1 MSLSEEEKIY
11 KKIAPTR
18 DTHANWEFNNPV
30 LPDGVMGI
38 VKDRLFAGSLE
49 IVIGDGENA
58 YTNLPKS
65 GLKVYTSTPQKA
77 TAAGSA
83 GDSRDYAAGNHA
95 HPRGPEVSAA
105 DDEDENAD
113 ILAATIPGDIIL
125 KRTEG
130 SQYTEILEILRHTA
144 ENTLETLYRVPTASA
159 ESTDGTPDKPSI
171 VSVGQ
176 SADGTAV
183 TINEPEIIVSG
194 YRNALGVPC
203 GGVQVVVTLA
213 DGETTVYDSGWIGAG
228 RYKVPGRLTGSTGYK
243 VKARYKT
250 VNGDISAYSDAY
262 SFTTETVI
270 FGRAQESTDSYLW
283 RLIDKDGNYLDESV
297 YTREWLMNNFPPLS
311 GIHDIEVDGQDM
323 VEFPVYWAKAAVA
336 TSGDANGKFC
346 YWISEAPTAGF
357 VRQYGFYDPA
367 TGDELD
373 AIQVGAYEASTDA
386 SASSKAASVAGKSPR
401 ANITVS
407 NAKTMCTAR
416 NTGGVTGFT
425 QTWGHLCTAVN
436 ALILLA
442 YGSTDIQTTI
452 GAGNTSSSAAQA
464 TGATNAEVFGL
475 HEWWG
480 NVWEMMDITYDTTTA
495 GGVVQIVK
503 PGTAG
508 LLLSLGTTYVK
519 TLSTGEYITEL
530 DDEATDDIDKAL
542 MFMPVTSANTA
553 THASSCIRDHVANYG
568 GSEQLNYR
576 GGYWDDA
583 AAAGPWRRHWN
594 VSASTSDPTLGFRLA
609 RVVPAET
616 ETA

>member
-1 MSLSEEEKIY
+1 MSLSEETKIY

-18 DTHANWEFNNPV
+18 DTHANWTLNNPV

-38 VKDRLFAGSLE
+38 VKDRLYTGSLE
-49 IVIGDGENA
+49 FFLGDGETA
-58 YTNLPKS
+58 YTGLPKS
-65 GLKVYTSTPQKA
+65 GIKLSTATPLKA
-77 TAAGSA
+77 EAAGEA
-83 GDSRDYAAGNHA
+83 GDSLDYAAGNHV
-95 HPRGPEVSAA
+95 HPRQPEVFIAEQTAA
-105 DDEDENAD
+105 AED
-113 ILAATIPGDIIL
+113 ILDATIPGDIIL
-125 KRTEG
+125 RQAEG
-130 SQYTEILEILRHTA
+130 TQYADILEILLHND
-144 ENTLETLYRVPTASA
+144 EGELETLYRVPTASA
-159 ESTDGTPDKPSI
+159 ESSDGTPDKPSI

-176 SADGTAV
+176 STDGTAV
-183 TINEPEIIVSG
+183 TVNEPEIIVSG

-203 GGVQVVVTLA
+203 GGMQVVVTLA
-213 DGETTVYDSGWIGAG
+213 DGGTTVYDSGWIGAG

-250 VNGDISAYSDAY
+250 VNGDISDYSDEY
-262 SFTTETVI
+262 SITTETVI
-270 FGRAQESTDSYLW
+270 FGRAQEATDSYLW

-297 YTREWLMNNFPPLS
+297 YTREWLMANFPPLS

-323 VEFPVYWAKAAVA
+323 VEFPVYWAKAGKA

-346 YWISEAPTAGF
+346 YWISEAPTTGF

-373 AIQVGAYEASTDA
+373 AVQVGAYEASADA
-386 SASSKAASVAGKSPR
+386 SNTSKAASLTGHTARV
-401 ANITVS
+401 NITVGA
-407 NAKTMCTAR
+407 AKQMCTAR

-452 GAGNTSSSAAQA
+452 GAGNTSSKAAQA

-480 NVWEMMDITYDTTTA
+480 NVWEMQDITYDTTTA
-495 GGVVQIVK
+495 GGVVQTVK

-519 TLSTGEYITEL
+519 TLSTNEYITEL

-542 MFMPVTSANTA
+542 MFIPATASNTTA
-553 THASSCIRDHVANYG
+553 YASSCIRDNVYNGG
-568 GSEQLNYR
+568 GSGQIHYR
-576 GGYWDDA
+576 SGACDSA
-583 AAAGPWRRHWN
+583 AVAGPWSRAWSH
-594 VSASTSDPTLGFRLA
+594 SASHSSPSLSFRLA